1 MGINR
6 KGNTEKVLSADIK
19 SLHCCPD
26 LKITS
31 INKSITRH
39 YVNLHL
45 ILPHTELTLINFLV
59 FISDSVN
66 VFSYSTELLEQFTK
80 ASSRAA
86 DLYKV
91 GAIKYNVSVP
101 SLRNAFIGLVEKG
114 LLVPL
119 KNKGMYMVCPSLVYS
134 SNRSL
139 FSGKKILRDYQN
151 CYNSPYPSLS
161 LKSMCQDIKE
171 TMDKELLRTNVNLRK
186 ENEAKNNTSKGQ

>member
-45 ILPHTELTLINFLV
+45 ILPHTELSLINFLV

-66 VFSYSTELLEQFTK
+66 VFTYETDLLIQFAK
-80 ASSRAA
+80 ASDRAV
-86 DLYKV
+86 DLYKAPKV
-91 GAIKYNVSVP
+91 KYNTSMP
-101 SLRNAFIGLVEKG
+101 SLRNAFMNLVEKG

-119 KNKGMYMVCPSLVYS
+119 KDKGKYMICPSLVYS

-139 FSGKKILRDYQN
+139 FSAKKILSDYKE
-151 CYNSPYPSLS
+151 CYNSPNPSLS
-161 LKSMCQDIKE
+161 LKSMCEDIKDRME
-171 TMDKELLRTNVNLRK
+171 KELLRTNINLRK
-186 ENEAKNNTSKGQ
+186 ENEAKNNTIKG